1 MSVVINL
8 LASSEADLI
17 IDGMRPVDE
26 SALAI
31 VAAIKIRQLIRP
43 MRRCHPCKLLAR
55 LDTMQN
61 PIEIRLLGISQLFVP
76 DAMLSPDL
84 AEYGPQSSFDAKR
97 FWINN
102 WSNSGQTIA

>member
-1 MSVVINL
+1 
-8 LASSEADLI
+8 
-17 IDGMRPVDE
+17 
-26 SALAI
+26 
-31 VAAIKIRQLIRP
+31 
-43 MRRCHPCKLLAR
+43 
-55 LDTMQN
+55 MQN